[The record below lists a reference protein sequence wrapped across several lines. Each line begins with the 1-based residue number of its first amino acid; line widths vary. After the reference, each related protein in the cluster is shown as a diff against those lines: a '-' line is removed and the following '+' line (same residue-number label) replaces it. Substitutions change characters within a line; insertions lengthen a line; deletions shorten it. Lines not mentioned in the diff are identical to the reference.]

1 MSVTRFT
8 YIRILLRL
16 RRLIRNDHLI
26 LVILAIVAGTAA
38 GAAVIGFRETISF
51 IQLALYGSDSEHLFT
66 NTEAVAWWQILLAPV
81 AGGLVVRVLV
91 RYLMPEGRTQGV
103 ASQATATSMIPRA
116 ITAIEARRHKV
127 FAARLFRIGE
137 IIDRPSPSSP
147 MPTPSSYHNAPGGGK
162 PAKQHLK
169 SPRPRAIS
177 RDI

>member
-8 YIRILLRL
+8 YIRILSRL

-81 AGGLVVRVLV
+81 AGGLVVGVLV

-103 ASQATATSMIPRA
+103 ADV
-116 ITAIEARRHKV
+116 IEASALKDSARRYPNKRGRKPRRVPRRNRRISLEQMHTGT
-127 FAARLFRIGE
+127 AHQFR
-137 IIDRPSPSSP
+137 
-147 MPTPSSYHNAPGGGK
+147 T
-162 PAKQHLK
+162 
-169 SPRPRAIS
+169 RADH
-177 RDI
+177 R